1 MLITLLPDP
10 WLGAAQE
17 EQKLLGENAVEDP
30 GRQWLGLSV
39 HDAPTAGDSPGAFS
53 QPPHLLTHWAT
64 LGNALKFSEPQ
75 PQPL

>member
-17 EQKLLGENAVEDP
+17 EQKLLSENAVVDT

-39 HDAPTAGDSPGAFS
+39 HDVLAAGASPGAFS

-75 PQPL
+75 SQHL